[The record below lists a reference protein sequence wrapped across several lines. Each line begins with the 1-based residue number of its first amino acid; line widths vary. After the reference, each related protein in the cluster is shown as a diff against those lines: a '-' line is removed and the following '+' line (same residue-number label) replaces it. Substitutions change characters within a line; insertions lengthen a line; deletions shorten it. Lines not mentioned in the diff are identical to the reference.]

1 MFKKLSVFTLFLC
14 LLCAMAG
21 CTGEEPSESSSMEVS
36 FILDVSGEESKEESK
51 LPDGPYEVSGE
62 SSALPDES
70 DEVSE
75 ESSVLPDES
84 EEVSEE
90 SSDLPDGELYHR
102 DPFHP
107 NDKTPVVVPK
117 DFPALSLFTDGTA
130 EREEHTYA
138 FTENYL
144 VTKIT
149 EEGFYGTSPYS
160 HEADVF
166 VFGSYEGISVGD
178 YVHFKN
184 TDYHL
189 TIKGSRYFHAF
200 PAETVKDLR
209 VLEEEDL
216 EDIFTIIVP
225 EKPVIY
231 LYPEEETVISVKLD
245 YKGDLTCTY
254 PHYQDGKGWE
264 DLTVSP
270 DGTIRKDGREYYCL
284 YWEGRGM
291 ADYDF
296 SRGFCVKGE
305 DSAAFLE
312 AVLPQLGLT
321 PREANEF
328 IIYWLPRLEANPY
341 NVISFQ
347 QDAYTETAPLEVSPT
362 PDSMLRVF
370 MAFYG
375 CDSYVE
381 MAPQEFEEFYRVGF
395 TVVEWGGAEVNK

>member
-1 MFKKLSVFTLFLC
+1 MFKKLSVFTLFIC

-21 CTGEEPSESSSMEVS
+21 CTGEEPKEGSSMEVS
-36 FILDVSGEESKEESK
+36 FIL
-51 LPDGPYEVSGE
+51 EVSSEAVESYDE
-62 SSALPDES
+62 SSILLDES
-70 DEVSE
+70 YQLQESGEVSE
-75 ESSVLPDES
+75 ESP
-84 EEVSEE
+84 
-90 SSDLPDGELYHR
+90 DLPDGELYHR

-107 NDKTPVVVPK
+107 NDKTPVVVPD

-144 VTKIT
+144 VTGIT
-149 EEGFYGTSPYS
+149 EEGFYGTTLLS
-160 HEADVF
+160 HEANAF
-166 VFGSYEGISVGD
+166 IFGSYEGIAVGD
-178 YVHFKN
+178 YVRFKN
-184 TDYHL
+184 ADYHL
-189 TIKGSRYFHAF
+189 VMDTGRNFFAF
-200 PAETVKDLR
+200 PAETVKELR
-209 VLEEEDL
+209 ILEEEEL
-216 EDIFTIIVP
+216 EDIFGLEVP

-254 PHYQDGKGWE
+254 PAYEDGKGWE

-270 DGTIRKDGREYYCL
+270 DGTIKKDGKEFYCL
-284 YWEGRGM
+284 YWEGKGM

-305 DSAAFLE
+305 DSGAFLE
-312 AVLPQLGLT
+312 QVLPVLGLT
-321 PREANEF
+321 AREANEF

-347 QDAYTETAPLEVSPT
+347 KEAYTATAPLVVSPA
-362 PDSMLRVF
+362 PDSILRVF

-375 CDSYVE
+375 CNSYVE
-381 MAPQEFEEFYRVGF
+381 MVPQEFEEFHRVGF
-395 TVVEWGGAEVNK
+395 TVVEWGGAEVKK

>member
-1 MFKKLSVFTLFLC
+1 MFKKLSVFTLFIC

-21 CTGEEPSESSSMEVS
+21 CTGEESKEGSSMEVS
-36 FILDVSGEESKEESK
+36 FIL
-51 LPDGPYEVSGE
+51 EVSSEAVE
-62 SSALPDES
+62 SYDKSSILPDES
-70 DEVSE
+70 YQ
-75 ESSVLPDES
+75 LQES

-107 NDKTPVVVPK
+107 NDKTPVVVPD

-144 VTKIT
+144 VTGIT
-149 EEGFYGTSPYS
+149 EEGFYGTTLLS
-160 HEADVF
+160 HEANAF
-166 VFGSYEGISVGD
+166 IFGSYEGISVGD
-178 YVHFKN
+178 YVRFKN
-184 TDYHL
+184 ADYHL

-209 VLEEEDL
+209 VLDEEDL
-216 EDIFTIIVP
+216 EDIFGLEVP

-254 PHYQDGKGWE
+254 PHYQSGKGWE

-270 DGTIRKDGREYYCL
+270 DGTIYKDGREYYCL
-284 YWEGRGM
+284 YWEGRGI

-312 AVLPQLGLT
+312 AVLSQMGLT
-321 PREANEF
+321 AREANEF

-347 QDAYTETAPLEVSPT
+347 KEAYTATAPLEVSPA

-375 CDSYVE
+375 CNSYVE
-381 MAPQEFEEFYRVGF
+381 MVPQEFEEFHRVGF
-395 TVVEWGGAEVNK
+395 TVVEWGGAEVKK

>member
-14 LLCAMAG
+14 LLCALAG
-21 CTGEEPSESSSMEVS
+21 CTGEEPSESSSMEAS

-51 LPDGPYEVSGE
+51 LPDGPYEVSEE

-70 DEVSE
+70 DEASN
-75 ESSVLPDES
+75 
-84 EEVSEE
+84 
-90 SSDLPDGELYHR
+90 LPDGELYHR

-178 YVHFKN
+178 YVRFKN
-184 TDYHL
+184 TDHHL
-189 TIKGSRYFHAF
+189 TIKGGRYFHAF
-200 PAETVKDLR
+200 PAETVKELR
-209 VLEEEDL
+209 ILEEEDL
-216 EDIFTIIVP
+216 EDIFGLEVP

-254 PHYQDGKGWE
+254 PAYEGGKGWE

-270 DGTIRKDGREYYCL
+270 DGTIYKDGREYYCL
-284 YWEGRGM
+284 YWEGRGN
-291 ADYDF
+291 ANYDF

-312 AVLPQLGLT
+312 AVLPQMGLT
-321 PREANEF
+321 AREANEF

-347 QDAYTETAPLEVSPT
+347 KEAYTETAPLVVSPT

-370 MAFYG
+370 MAFYAS
-375 CDSYVE
+375 DSYVE
-381 MAPQEFEEFYRVGF
+381 MAPQEFEEFHRVGF

>member
-1 MFKKLSVFTLFLC
+1 MFKKLSVFTLFIC

-21 CTGEEPSESSSMEVS
+21 CTGEEPKEGSSMEVS
-36 FILDVSGEESKEESK
+36 FIL
-51 LPDGPYEVSGE
+51 EVSSEAVESYDE
-62 SSALPDES
+62 SSILPDES
-70 DEVSE
+70 YQLQESEEVSE
-75 ESSVLPDES
+75 ESSALPDES

-107 NDKTPVVVPK
+107 NDKTPVVVPD

-130 EREEHTYA
+130 VREEHSYA

-144 VTKIT
+144 VTRIT
-149 EEGFYGTSPYS
+149 EEGFYGTTLLS
-160 HEADVF
+160 HEANAF
-166 VFGSYEGISVGD
+166 IFGSYEGIAVGD
-178 YVHFKN
+178 YVRFKN
-184 TDYHL
+184 VDYHL
-189 TIKGSRYFHAF
+189 AVVTGGYFFAF

-209 VLEEEDL
+209 VLDEEDL
-216 EDIFTIIVP
+216 EDIFAIEVP

-254 PHYQDGKGWE
+254 PHYQGGKGWE
-264 DLTVSP
+264 NLTVTP
-270 DGTIRKDGREYYCL
+270 DGTIKKDGKEFYCL
-284 YWEGRGM
+284 YWEGRGI

-305 DSAAFLE
+305 DSGSFLE
-312 AVLPQLGLT
+312 QVLPVLGLT
-321 PREANEF
+321 AREANEF

-347 QDAYTETAPLEVSPT
+347 KEAYTATAPLEVSPA
-362 PDSMLRVF
+362 PDSILRVF

-381 MAPQEFEEFYRVGF
+381 MVPQEFEEFHRVGF
-395 TVVEWGGAEVNK
+395 TVVEWGGAEVKK

>member
-1 MFKKLSVFTLFLC
+1 MFKKLSVFTLFIC

-21 CTGEEPSESSSMEVS
+21 CTGEEPKEGSSMEVS
-36 FILDVSGEESKEESK
+36 FIL
-51 LPDGPYEVSGE
+51 EVSSEAVESYDE
-62 SSALPDES
+62 SSILPDES
-70 DEVSE
+70 YQLQESGEV
-75 ESSVLPDES
+75 P
-84 EEVSEE
+84 EE

-107 NDKTPVVVPK
+107 NDKTPVVVPD
-117 DFPALSLFTDGTA
+117 DFPAISLFTDGTA

-144 VTKIT
+144 VTGIT
-149 EEGFYGTSPYS
+149 EEGFYGTTLLS
-160 HEADVF
+160 HEANAF
-166 VFGSYEGISVGD
+166 IFGSYEGIAVGD
-178 YVHFKN
+178 YVRFKN
-184 TDYHL
+184 ADYHL

-209 VLEEEDL
+209 VLDEEDL
-216 EDIFTIIVP
+216 EDIFAVKVP

-254 PHYQDGKGWE
+254 PHYQGGKGWE

-270 DGTIRKDGREYYCL
+270 DGTIKKDGREYYCL
-284 YWEGRGM
+284 YWEGRGI

-305 DSAAFLE
+305 DSGAFLE
-312 AVLPQLGLT
+312 QVLPVLGLT
-321 PREANEF
+321 AREANEF

-341 NVISFQ
+341 NVIAFQ
-347 QDAYTETAPLEVSPT
+347 KEAYTETAPLVVSPT

-375 CDSYVE
+375 CNSYVE
-381 MAPQEFEEFYRVGF
+381 MVPQEFEEFHRVGF
-395 TVVEWGGAEVNK
+395 TVVEWGGAEVKK

>member
-1 MFKKLSVFTLFLC
+1 MFKKLSVFTLLIC
-14 LLCAMAG
+14 LLCALAG

-36 FILDVSGEESKEESK
+36 FIL
-51 LPDGPYEVSGE
+51 EVSSEAVESHDE
-62 SSALPDES
+62 SSILLDES
-70 DEVSE
+70 YQ
-75 ESSVLPDES
+75 LQES
-84 EEVSEE
+84 EDVSEE

-130 EREEHTYA
+130 VREEHSYA

-149 EEGFYGTSPYS
+149 EEGFYGTTPHS
-160 HEADVF
+160 HEANAF
-166 VFGSYEGISVGD
+166 IFGSYEGIAVGD
-178 YVHFKN
+178 YVRFKN

-189 TIKGSRYFHAF
+189 AINTDRYFFAF
-200 PAETVKDLR
+200 PAETVTDLR
-209 VLEEEDL
+209 VLDEEEL

-284 YWEGRGM
+284 YWEGRGI

-312 AVLPQLGLT
+312 AVLPHMGLT
-321 PREANEF
+321 AREANEF

-381 MAPQEFEEFYRVGF
+381 MAPQEFKEFHRVGF
-395 TVVEWGGAEVNK
+395 AVVEWGGAEVNK

>member
-1 MFKKLSVFTLFLC
+1 MFRKLCIFTLLLC
-14 LLCAMAG
+14 LLCALAG
-21 CTGEEPSESSSMEVS
+21 CNEGELKEGSSMEVS
-36 FILDVSGEESKEESK
+36 FIL
-51 LPDGPYEVSGE
+51 EVSGE
-62 SSALPDES
+62 ASSEAAKSYGESSILLDES
-70 DEVSE
+70 YQLQESGEVSE
-75 ESSVLPDES
+75 ESSN
-84 EEVSEE
+84 
-90 SSDLPDGELYHR
+90 LPDGELYHR

-130 EREEHTYA
+130 EREAHSYA

-178 YVHFKN
+178 YVRFKN

-209 VLEEEDL
+209 ILDEEEL
-216 EDIFTIIVP
+216 EDIFGLEVP

-254 PHYQDGKGWE
+254 PHYQNGKGWE
-264 DLTVSP
+264 NLTVSP
-270 DGTIRKDGREYYCL
+270 DGTIRKDGKEFYCL
-284 YWEGRGM
+284 YWEGKGI

-296 SRGFCVKGE
+296 SKGFCVKGE

-312 AVLPQLGLT
+312 AVLPQMGLT
-321 PREANEF
+321 AREANEF

-347 QDAYTETAPLEVSPT
+347 QEAYTETAPLEVSPT

-375 CDSYVE
+375 CNSYVE
-381 MAPQEFEEFYRVGF
+381 MAPQEFEAFQRVGF
-395 TVVEWGGAEVNK
+395 TVVEWGGAEVK